1 MSYSNIWERF
11 ISNFDLQSS
20 PRKHPGQ
27 TDAYARLTP
36 REREVLKLV
45 AEGKTSAEIGRA
57 LGISPRTVE
66 DHRAHLMRKLK
77 LHTLAD
83 LVRYAIRRGIVP
95 LD

>member
-1 MSYSNIWERF
+1 LNYSNIRERF
-11 ISNFDLQSS
+11 ISNFDVQSS
-20 PRKHPGQ
+20 PRKHPEQ

-77 LHTLAD
+77 LHNLAD